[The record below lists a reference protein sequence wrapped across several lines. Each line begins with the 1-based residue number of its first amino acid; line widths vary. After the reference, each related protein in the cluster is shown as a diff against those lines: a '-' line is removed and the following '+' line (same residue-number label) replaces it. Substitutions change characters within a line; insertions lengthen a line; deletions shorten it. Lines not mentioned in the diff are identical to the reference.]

1 MHPERE
7 SPSGSR
13 TLTPKAYNRA
23 VTGTQDSETH
33 PLVPTGPSSRRFAS
47 TLWVLTL
54 ACGLCSCGENTP
66 STKTIQSPPPAEVRH
81 ATPDEVEAILRA
93 VAGDELEPARNAV
106 KAIVA
111 RGDQRFA
118 SVLIELM
125 RASQLQI
132 LHADGRTAYSRAL
145 EAITGE
151 LIGENWNA
159 WVEWYDTTD
168 LEPPPGFMR
177 WKGELLGR
185 LDPAFDRF
193 LREGV
198 ATAIRV
204 EEIVWGGVAFDGI
217 PALDRPKFI
226 DARGA
231 DYLEP
236 DEAVFGIEIHGD
248 ARAYPLRILDWHE
261 MVNDVVGGTPISL
274 AYCTLCGSGI
284 AYKSRAGDGTV
295 YEFGSSGLLMRSNKL
310 MYDRKTQSLWNQ
322 FTGRPV
328 VGPLVERNVRLERVP
343 IVVAR
348 WKDWKASHPDTR
360 VLDIATGYERDYS
373 QGAAYAG
380 YFATPELMFPVRQRN
395 SLLAPKARVFGLEIN
410 GVAKAYSLDR
420 LVKSRVTNDRV
431 AMTNVVL
438 VATRGVIT
446 VEGRGARS
454 GRATYRA
461 GGEVRAYDR
470 GTRQFGPGPDPL
482 TLIDADG
489 GSWRVTEEALEG
501 PLGERIR
508 RIAGSLSYWFGWNA
522 FHPETQ
528 LYQDP

>member
-1 MHPERE
+1 M
-7 SPSGSR
+7 
-13 TLTPKAYNRA
+13 TLSC
-23 VTGTQDSETH
+23 SEND
-33 PLVPTGPSSRRFAS
+33 PPVAP
-47 TLWVLTL
+47 
-54 ACGLCSCGENTP
+54 
-66 STKTIQSPPPAEVRH
+66 IQPPPPSELRH
-81 ATPDEVEAILRA
+81 AAPDEVEAILRA

-106 KAIVA
+106 KAIVSL
-111 RGDQRFA
+111 GDQRFA

-151 LIGENWNA
+151 LHGDDWRS
-159 WVEWYDTTD
+159 WVEWYDSTD

-185 LDPAFDRF
+185 LDPAFDQL

-198 ATAIRV
+198 ATAIRI
-204 EEIVWGGVAFDGI
+204 EEIIWGGVAFDGI
-217 PALDRPKFI
+217 PALDQPKFI
-226 DARGA
+226 DASSA

-236 DEAVFGIEIHGD
+236 DEAVFGIEINGD

-261 MVNDVVGGTPISL
+261 MANDVVGGTPISL

-284 AYKSRAGDGTV
+284 AYKSQVGDGTV
-295 YEFGSSGLLMRSNKL
+295 FAFGSSGLLMRSNKL
-310 MYDRKTQSLWNQ
+310 MYDRKTHSLWNQ

-328 VGPLVERNVRLERVP
+328 VGPLVERNIRLERVP

-348 WKDWKASHPDTR
+348 WKDWKASHPATR

-380 YFATPELMFPVRQRN
+380 YFATPELMFPVRQR
-395 SLLAPKARVFGLEIN
+395 STLLAPKARVFGVEIN
-410 GVAKAYSLDR
+410 GVPKAYGLDR
-420 LVKSRVTNDRV
+420 LVESQVTNDKV
-431 AMTNVVL
+431 AMTNIVL
-438 VATRGVIT
+438 VATRGVIA
-446 VEGRGARS
+446 VEGRSVRTGP
-454 GRATYRA
+454 ATYRA

-470 GTRQFGPGPDPL
+470 GTQQFGPGPDPQ
-482 TLIDADG
+482 TVTDADG

-501 PLGERIR
+501 PGGERIP
-508 RIAGSLSYWFGWNA
+508 RIAGSLAYWFGWNA

-528 LYQDP
+528 FYQDP